1 MKYLALLG
9 ALAAIYIIFSKQAS
23 PIASVKEAVAQTEIT
38 ETAPAAS
45 GKPAATPAPSPG
57 TGLRAPITRTRAA
70 LDAVRKRNGTG
81 EF

>member
-9 ALAAIYIIFSKQAS
+9 ALAAIYMIFSRMN
-23 PIASVKEAVAQTEIT
+23 PVASVNEAVKQTDIT
-38 ETAPAAS
+38 ETAPAAT
-45 GKPAATPAPSPG
+45 GKPAATPIPSPG

-70 LDAVRKRNGTG
+70 LDAVSKRNGTG